1 MNKKEFETIKSLE
14 DIHWWYVGMK
24 KIWVSLLKE
33 IVPKNRLDN
42 ILDIGCGTGGNL
54 KTLENFG
61 SVEGIEF
68 DTNALEICKKN
79 NLRCYQGSILDL
91 SKVKRNYDLIT
102 IFDVLYQFDK
112 SSTKSIIKNL
122 RNHLRDCLKDEGFL
136 LTREPA
142 FKLAYGRHDIEVGT
156 KNRFEKKDFINI
168 FEELGFDIK
177 IITYLNFFLF
187 IPILLK
193 RKIGLLKSQEPESD
207 LMEPSKLENSVFG
220 MFLRFEKEILLF
232 FLKYFSF
239 LVNYIFPFGLSV
251 FMIAQKKN
259 YE

>member
-14 DIHWWYVGMK
+14 GSHWWYVGMK
-24 KIWVSLLKE
+24 KIWTSLLKE

-54 KTLENFG
+54 KTLEKFG
-61 SVEGIEF
+61 EAEGIEF

-79 NLRCYQGSILDL
+79 NLKCYQGSILDL
-91 SKVKRNYDLIT
+91 SKVKKNYDLIT
-102 IFDVLYQFDK
+102 IFDVLYQFDI
-112 SSTKSIIKNL
+112 STTKGIIKN
-122 RNHLRDCLKDEGFL
+122 LRDCLKDEGFL
-136 LTREPA
+136 LIREPA

-168 FEELGFDIK
+168 FEELGYNIK

-187 IPILLK
+187 IPILFK

-207 LMEPSKLENSVFG
+207 LMESSKLENLVFG
-220 MFLRFEKEILLF
+220 FFLKVEKEILLF
-232 FLKYFSF
+232 SLKYFSS

-251 FMIAQKKN
+251 FMIVQKKN